1 MATLKIKSTN
11 VERNNFDY
19 VRAFAESQSS
29 NPTIVNELIQAYV
42 LVAQNLNITPLQF
55 IQLVESK
62 GNDVEQAQF
71 LCQQLNLVRARN
83 AYLGV
88 TLNQNTPVFIA
99 REIAA

>member
-11 VERNNFDY
+11 VERNNYDY
-19 VRAFAESQSS
+19 VRAYAETQSS
-29 NPTIVNELIQAYV
+29 NSTIVDELIQAYV

-62 GNDVEQAQF
+62 GNTVEQAQY
-71 LCQQLNLVRARN
+71 LAQQLNSVRVRS

-88 TLNQNTPVFIA
+88 RLNQNTPVFIA

>member
-11 VERNNFDY
+11 VERNNYDY

-29 NPTIVNELIQAYV
+29 NPTIVDELIQAYV
-42 LVAQNLNITPLQF
+42 LVAQNLNMTPLQF
-55 IQLVESK
+55 IQTIESK
-62 GNDVEQAQF
+62 GNSVDQAQYF
-71 LCQQLNLVRARN
+71 SQQLNLVRPRN